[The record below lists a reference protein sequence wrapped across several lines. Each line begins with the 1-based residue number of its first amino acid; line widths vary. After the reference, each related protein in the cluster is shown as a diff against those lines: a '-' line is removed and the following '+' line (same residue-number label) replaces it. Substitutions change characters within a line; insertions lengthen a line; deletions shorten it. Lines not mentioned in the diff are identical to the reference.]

1 MEANTVIDSKI
12 KEHNDKFLES
22 IQWGNTLAARRIP
35 SVNMASSSKE
45 VISIEMDPLKL
56 ENIYV
61 NPWSTVED
69 LSEFLNYCCPECD
82 YKDRFEQSFSYHAL
96 QNHKNSTVF
105 FASNKNKVSIDKQ
118 NREKME
124 CEENQ
129 YDFAPESDNNF
140 DEDWKNV
147 KIKKE
152 NDIENYDD
160 VVKSKGT
167 KKTKSTKSTKS
178 KNQEKM
184 YTFQCTICKKK
195 YGKEMSLKRHIEE
208 IHEGKL
214 PKPSEKFINL
224 TCEYCWIDLPSYNE
238 KLKHNEEKHLSKDSK
253 KIGGKMGKMKHCPH
267 CDHITQKWGNLNR
280 HIDAKHPEHGEK
292 RHACDKCLESF
303 IFNDSLSFHK
313 FKAHS
318 DSSYSCEICGRS
330 YNQSYDLKEHMILK
344 HNPNRE
350 A

>member
-1 MEANTVIDSKI
+1 MEANTIVDSKI

-22 IQWGNTLAARRIP
+22 IQWGKSRGVRQIP
-35 SVNMASSSKE
+35 PITMASSSKE
-45 VISIEMDPLKL
+45 VISMEMDPLKL
-56 ENIYV
+56 ENVYV

-105 FASNKNKVSIDKQ
+105 FASNKNKLSIDNQ
-118 NREKME
+118 NTQKME
-124 CEENQ
+124 YEENQ
-129 YDFAPESDNNF
+129 YDFAPEPDNDF
-140 DEDWKNV
+140 DDDWKNV

-152 NDIENYDD
+152 NDIENYDHFI
-160 VVKSKGT
+160 KSEAT

-178 KNQEKM
+178 KKQ
-184 YTFQCTICKKK
+184 FQCTICKKK
-195 YGKEMSLKRHIEE
+195 YGKETSLKRHIEE

-224 TCEYCWIDLPSYNE
+224 TCEYCWIDFPSYNE
-238 KLKHNEEKHLSKDSK
+238 KLKHNEEKHLSKD
-253 KIGGKMGKMKHCPH
+253 GKKMKCCLY
-267 CDHITQKWGNLNR
+267 CDHKTQKWGNLQR

-292 RHACDKCLESF
+292 KHACDKCLERF
-303 IFNDSLSFHK
+303 IFNNSLSFHK

-318 DSSYSCEICGRS
+318 ESSFGCEICGRS
-330 YNQSYDLKEHMILK
+330 YKQSYDLKEHMILK
-344 HNPNRE
+344 HNPNR
-350 A
+350 AG